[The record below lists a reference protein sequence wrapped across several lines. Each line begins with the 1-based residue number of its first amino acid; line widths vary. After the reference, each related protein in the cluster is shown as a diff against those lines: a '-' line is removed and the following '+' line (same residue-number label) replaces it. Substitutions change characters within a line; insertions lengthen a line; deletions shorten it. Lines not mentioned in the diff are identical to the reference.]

1 MPLDP
6 DYLSARA
13 TTEAEQL
20 LQPGEPDSVGGVV
33 HIVAVQNAIE
43 KLDPLSRQCMEAVF
57 YEGISYSTLGKRLG
71 ISKVHAWRLA
81 RKAMAE
87 LQRSLSVDQSI
98 NLRYNMFDN
107 WDEAASAVL
116 DEWHTLTS
124 GSRANHQHLNSYRK
138 TLARAVREQKEIP
151 RLDIIDV
158 AHEAIGELKAQKQW
172 DCDEMLNLLVRKQRD
187 YGHENIL
194 AFGHVGIAIRMC
206 DKLARLDSLLTSGST
221 PSNESLVDTWMDLVG
236 YAVIS
241 EMLYLDVFELEL
253 KDD

>member
-1 MPLDP
+1 
-6 DYLSARA
+6 
-13 TTEAEQL
+13 
-20 LQPGEPDSVGGVV
+20 
-33 HIVAVQNAIE
+33 
-43 KLDPLSRQCMEAVF
+43 
-57 YEGISYSTLGKRLG
+57 
-71 ISKVHAWRLA
+71 
-81 RKAMAE
+81 
-87 LQRSLSVDQSI
+87 
-98 NLRYNMFDN
+98 MFDN

-116 DEWHTLTS
+116 DEWHTLTN
-124 GSRANHQHLNSYRK
+124 GHRANHRHLNSYRK

-172 DCDEMLNLLVRKQRD
+172 ERDEMLALLVRKQRD

-206 DKLARLDSLLTSGST
+206 DKLARLDSLLTSGAT